1 MIVHAGCVARRLNGG
16 WRGVLITGPSGAG
29 KSDLALRLME
39 RGWALVADDRVR
51 LWTSGGALWGRAPDT
66 LHGRLEARGVGVG
79 REPATLLARLMLNAH
94 CEPPAERVPDPG
106 VESLLGIG
114 LPTVRLAPLEA
125 SAPAKIER
133 ALSQVM
139 AGGFYRAALA
149 RI

>member
-1 MIVHAGCVARRLNGG
+1 MIVHAGCLARRLNGG

-51 LWTSGGALWGRAPDT
+51 LWTSGRVLWGRAPDT

-79 REPATLLARLMLNAH
+79 RETATLLARLVLNAH
-94 CEPPAERVPDPG
+94 CEATEERLPEPSTEPWLG
-106 VESLLGIG
+106 VLL
-114 LPTVRLAPLEA
+114 PRVRLAPLEA

-133 ALSQVM
+133 ALSQAM
-139 AGGFYRAALA
+139 AGGFYRDGPA